1 MRQLTEQERA
11 AKNEAMRLYWI
22 KRDGLLPKEYR
33 AFEAGFI
40 AGLSHQDKR
49 IEALEAFIAGKITR
63 AQLDEVTK

>member
-1 MRQLTEQERA
+1 MRQLTEQEFEVF
-11 AKNEAMRLYWI
+11 KVELKKFNELQDRTYDVELN
-22 KRDGLLPKEYR
+22 KFK
-33 AFEAGFI
+33 AGFI